1 MQAIGPPALP
11 LICRSPVPVKA
22 IIMSLALLAP
32 SARVHSSYPII
43 LPLPPSHSHRHFT
56 SAAQLVG
63 WEQPSIRTTR
73 LGLSVPFA
81 PLSRL
86 RNPNLISASD
96 CHCYDCLQLCLCGC
110 QGTDCSRW
118 SGGGR
123 RSKAK
128 RGDNTIFLLQSPRTL
143 CKKLLFTCFC
153 LNFCAQNLRKGEG
166 KCNRKTH
173 TILCGS

>member
-11 LICRSPVPVKA
+11 LICPSPVPVKA
-22 IIMSLALLAP
+22 IIMSLALGSLR
-32 SARVHSSYPII
+32 ARPQETRGLSHMPPAGGPNPTPLTLL

-128 RGDNTIFLLQSPRTL
+128 RGDNTIFYCSLHGPFVKSYYLLAFVSFL
-143 CKKLLFTCFC
+143 I
-153 LNFCAQNLRKGEG
+153 LRQKR
-166 KCNRKTH
+166 N
-173 TILCGS
+173 